1 MIFQFQNT
9 PGETISVAPDLDKIK
24 NCLKSDLNTV
34 DAISELESLFDNLNA
49 LLNEADKYEN
59 GNFPILLIS
68 KALGLKNALEGV
80 SSLLGILSSDPFK
93 WFKRS
98 VSDEDEALYDAL
110 AYRREMARQSKDW
123 KSADEARDEARAH
136 GVILEDN
143 ASGTTWRMV

>member
-1 MIFQFQNT
+1 M
-9 PGETISVAPDLDKIK
+9 
-24 NCLKSDLNTV
+24 
-34 DAISELESLFDNLNA
+34 
-49 LLNEADKYEN
+49 
-59 GNFPILLIS
+59 
-68 KALGLKNALEGV
+68 
-80 SSLLGILSSDPFK
+80 LGILASDPFK